1 MKNYIKVAVSPFY
14 NGRGWTDSLTGI
26 VFNPKS
32 SIYAIRIDLDK
43 YEDLRGIANSIRL
56 NNLLLLEGTLDSDGE
71 ITKESVN
78 PQELTKQQFDE
89 VIEQLAGTGDF
100 EELEAQLRKE
110 IAEKESENSTLTEEN
125 AALEK
130 EKTTLTE
137 ANTSLT
143 EERDNLANEKSTLE
157 GKVSTLEGEKA
168 TLTQEKAALTEERD
182 GLATKVTTL
191 EDRVT
196 DLEAQL
202 AALEGDAEDEEAE
215 TYAFGLEKSLDD
227 HTVKELEK
235 VAEDNNIELTKTKKG
250 DIIKE
255 LQEKE

>member
-56 NNLLLLEGTLDSDGE
+56 NNLLLLEGTLDSDDE

-110 IAEKESENSTLTEEN
+110 IAEKESENSTLTE
-125 AALEK
+125 
-130 EKTTLTE
+130 

-143 EERDNLANEKSTLE
+143 NERDNLTNEKSTLE
-157 GKVSTLEGEKA
+157 VKVSTLEGEKA

-191 EDRVT
+191 EDKVA